1 MHIAFPHATRS
12 PCGSLSWHQHDDMSW
27 LASTN
32 SNRTC
37 HDKKLPKA
45 SWPIT
50 VVKRGVKLTGLS
62 GFQSCVE
69 MICTKHLESC
79 KQHSPHL
86 PSISVCPFTLMI
98 PHVSLNLYLFVALEC
113 LCLPLRYARA
123 DAQRVKKHN
132 IIYTVSLYIYI
143 YYIYYNKMTKKN
155 IPFTLMKTI
164 VNLPHSLS
172 TN

>member
-1 MHIAFPHATRS
+1 MQPNLHVAASHDTSMMTCHDMH
-12 PCGSLSWHQHDDMSW
+12 LQ
-27 LASTN
+27 STN

-50 VVKRGVKLTGLS
+50 VAKRGVKLTGLS
-62 GFQSCVE
+62 GFQSCVK
-69 MICTKHLESC
+69 MISTKHLESC

-86 PSISVCPFTLMI
+86 PSISVCPFILMI

-123 DAQRVKKHN
+123 DTQRVKKHN
-132 IIYTVSLYIYI
+132 IIYIYI
-143 YYIYYNKMTKKN
+143 YSIIIYYNKMTPKN
-155 IPFTLMKTI
+155 LPFTLMKTI